1 MTGLKLQEHLQ
12 DLGLF
17 KTEPVSIVEVID
29 DEVCGT
35 VPALYKFYMG
45 AGQQL
50 EISIRYGFDKEKY
63 VYIKNSRFEF
73 ACHKLSDLTL
83 TILCQELD
91 KVLCLIKEFVDC
103 MTKTLREDKL
113 KELGL

>member
-45 AGQQL
+45 AG
-50 EISIRYGFDKEKY
+50 K
-63 VYIKNSRFEF
+63 
-73 ACHKLSDLTL
+73 H
-83 TILCQELD
+83 
-91 KVLCLIKEFVDC
+91 
-103 MTKTLREDKL
+103 
-113 KELGL
+113 

>member
-1 MTGLKLQEHLQ
+1 MKSVE
-12 DLGLF
+12 LF
-17 KTEPVSIVEVID
+17 
-29 DEVCGT
+29 
-35 VPALYKFYMG
+35 
-45 AGQQL
+45 QL
-50 EISIRYGFDKEKY
+50 FISFIWELVSIRYGFDKEKY

-91 KVLCLIKEFVDC
+91 KVLCLRKEFVDW

-113 KELGL
+113 KELGI